1 MTKTRSLH
9 RTVGLVMLL
18 PFLGWGITGAI
29 FFLKPGYAGAYEAL
43 QIKTYPFEATTQLQ
57 TDPAWLE
64 VRLLKTILGG
74 HLLVRTKEG
83 WQHLDPQTLKPKPA
97 PNEEETRSLLNDA
110 FSINPQRYGQI
121 LAVEGNT
128 IKTDTGVQA
137 KLNWERMT
145 LNQRGKDTDRID
157 FFYKIHYLQWTGI
170 ESVDKVLGGVG
181 VALIFALS
189 LLGAILFFRK

>member
-1 MTKTRSLH
+1 MKTRSLH
-9 RTVGLVMLL
+9 RTIGVIMFL
-18 PFLGWGITGAI
+18 PFIGWGITGAI
-29 FFLKPGYAGAYEAL
+29 FFLKPGYAGAYEPL
-43 QIKTYPFEATTQLQ
+43 QVKSYPLESAAAIQP
-57 TDPAWLE
+57 DPSWLE
-64 VRLLKTILGG
+64 ARLLKTTLGG
-74 HLLVRTKEG
+74 HLLVRTAED
-83 WQHLDPQTLKPKPA
+83 WQHLDPQTLKPRPA
-97 PNEEETRSLLNDA
+97 PSEEQTRSLLNDA

-121 LAVEGNT
+121 LAVEGNS

-145 LNQRGKDTDRID
+145 LSQRGRDTERID